1 MNIQKYYDANGNAT
15 HQVCRVLLSFQNNS
29 TPWME
34 RVADAAKH
42 VVGVVPGA
50 ELQFMSAKL
59 KQSDYSDAV
68 VWLMLPVEMPI
79 GDSYYHLSQ
88 FANKLGINRI
98 IASFGVYSLDFLT
111 SKNLDTNV

>member
-42 VVGVVPGA
+42 VVGIVPGA

-68 VWLMLPVEMPI
+68 VWLMLPVAMPI
-79 GDSYYHLSQ
+79 GDVYYIVCQ
-88 FANKLGINRI
+88 FANNLGIARI
-98 IASFGVYSLDFLT
+98 IATVGVYSIDYLT
-111 SKNLDTNV
+111 SRNIDQNV